1 MIGLIRAG
9 KLVEIEPV
17 GKDYIL
23 YGVGENAT
31 DEPFSHYDHESGQNI
46 PLHPSDKE
54 FEEEHSRLR
63 DSASKIK
70 LKIAELEDE
79 RRKTKRRD
87 RKRRS
92 ALQSQ
97 ISDMRKSYGEIN
109 KRMTLVASFYRNGEK
124 RELINREYT
133 TLKELAAD
141 FGGQSY
147 DLGDPDSRRKLKVR
161 LLSFLRPQAREILLE
176 IARSYSEKFERPLP
190 VTSLVRPEQYQRL
203 LGETNP
209 NATRAD
215 VPPHS
220 TGMAFDVYY
229 YYMTASEQ
237 DFLMAE
243 VARLKDEGRVEA
255 LRENRNH
262 IHIFAFVEGQ
272 PPDERLIVQ
281 SITRMNTKRARPRAI
296 SGSRRQRRVETQ
308 QAVARS
314 GKKKAGARGGSN

>member
-1 MIGLIRAG
+1 
-9 KLVEIEPV
+9 
-17 GKDYIL
+17 
-23 YGVGENAT
+23 
-31 DEPFSHYDHESGQNI
+31 
-46 PLHPSDKE
+46 
-54 FEEEHSRLR
+54 
-63 DSASKIK
+63 
-70 LKIAELEDE
+70 
-79 RRKTKRRD
+79 
-87 RKRRS
+87 
-92 ALQSQ
+92 
-97 ISDMRKSYGEIN
+97 
-109 KRMTLVASFYRNGEK
+109 MTLVASFYRNGEK

-296 SGSRRQRRVETQ
+296 SGSRRQRRVETR